1 MLYLRDKNLEISLA
15 VLYLTVN
22 IKSFIEKSEA
32 KVSKYYQTRE
42 KKAVFLLISDNISLE
57 GELINVADVDV
68 NFYQNSNS
76 KIMPFMNPRMVLIGS
91 LVIIKI
97 NKNIY
102 FYF

>member
-22 IKSFIEKSEA
+22 IKSFIEKSET

-42 KKAVFLLISDNISLE
+42 KKAVFLLISDDISLE

-68 NFYQNSNS
+68 NFY
-76 KIMPFMNPRMVLIGS
+76 
-91 LVIIKI
+91 
-97 NKNIY
+97 
-102 FYF
+102 